1 VWTGRVANLNAQ
13 IAELEEL
20 YDELLQDYD
29 SLEDELTL
37 TKEEVDE
44 GRRVSVQELRLREE
58 EEGYSSDDH

>member
-1 VWTGRVANLNAQ
+1 MWTGRVANLNAQ

-37 TKEEVDE
+37 TKEDVDE

>member
-1 VWTGRVANLNAQ
+1 MANLNAQ

>member
-1 VWTGRVANLNAQ
+1 MWTGRVANLNAQ

>member
-1 VWTGRVANLNAQ
+1 MWTGRVANLNAQ

-20 YDELLQDYD
+20 YDDLLQDYD

-44 GRRVSVQELRLREE
+44 GRQVSVQELRLREE

>member
-1 VWTGRVANLNAQ
+1 VANLNAQ